1 MNELKIELFQKGAM
15 SRDVPRFFVA
25 MADGAYAHT
34 RERPSPSSFNSL
46 MAPFHKPIKQ
56 AVIDGTL
63 GVRNQGGSSRSA
75 SRRSRIL
82 LSLFILNHLEG
93 VMMRDVLDHQINCCR
108 VERLEAC
115 PKLFQDGGIMR
126 I

>member
-15 SRDVPRFFVA
+15 SRNVPRFFVV
-25 MADGAYAHT
+25 MADGAYART
-34 RERPSPSSFNSL
+34 REPPSPSSFNSL
-46 MAPFHKPIKQ
+46 MAPFHEPIKR

-63 GVRNQGGSSRSA
+63 GVRNRGGSSRNA

-82 LSLFILNHLEG
+82 LPLFILNHLEG
-93 VMMRDVLDHQINCCR
+93 VMIRDVLDHLINCCR

-115 PKLFQDGGIMR
+115 PKLFQEGGITR